1 MTRIYLTPK
10 QREANNLLENNT
22 ILIYGGGIRGG
33 KSFFLLL
40 TFLTY
45 CFKYPGSRWLVLRE
59 SMPTLKRNLFPT
71 FNKLLDMG
79 FRQYVRE
86 WNQSTQE
93 VTFTNGSQI
102 LFMAESYDDD
112 KELNRF
118 RGLEINGAG
127 IDEINE
133 CNEKT
138 FYKIIERS
146 GSWTQAG
153 KVPIKI
159 LATCNPS
166 HGWVK
171 DLIYDPHKNGT
182 LKKGWAFIQALIT
195 DNPYID
201 KDYLQS
207 LINNMPDYEY
217 EVFVKGNW
225 DLKLEGVLF
234 DRNEF
239 TYFKKSDFKTDGLE
253 AVLGYIDVADQGT
266 DRLAFPIGH
275 IFKGKVFITDV
286 LFTNAT
292 SDISPA
298 LCAEKIKQHNI
309 SYTRVESNNQGNIY
323 AKLLRQMVA
332 FEKIQ
337 LITHS
342 SNKHTRII
350 LEYGF
355 IKQHFAFLAPTEYAP
370 CSDYDLFMKEIFMYM
385 KDGTSEHDDAPDAL
399 AGLAK
404 FITITVPHLFEP
416 EKPIK

>member
-10 QREANNLLENNT
+10 QREANNLLEENT
-22 ILIYGGGIRGG
+22 VLIYGGGIRGG

-40 TFLTY
+40 TIITY

-71 FNKLLDMG
+71 FIKLLDMG
-79 FRQYVRE
+79 FRQYVKE

-102 LFMAESYDDD
+102 IFMAESYADD

-133 CNEKT
+133 VQAVT

-146 GSWTQAG
+146 GSWQNSNA
-153 KVPIKI
+153 PIKI
-159 LATCNPS
+159 IGTCNPS

-171 DLIYDPHKNGT
+171 ETFYDPHKNGT
-182 LKKGWAFIQALIT
+182 LKKGWSFIQALVT
-195 DNPYID
+195 DNPYLR

-207 LINNMPDYEY
+207 LIDNMRQYEY

-225 DLKLEGVLF
+225 DIKLEGTVF
-234 DRNEF
+234 DANEF
-239 TYFKKSDFKTDGLE
+239 NYFKKSDFKMDGCE
-253 AVLGYIDVADQGT
+253 AVLGYVDVADQGT
-266 DRLAFPIGH
+266 DRLAFPIAH
-275 IFKGKVFITDV
+275 VFKGKVFITDV
-286 LFTNAT
+286 LFTNAD
-292 SDISPA
+292 SGASPA
-298 LCAEKIKQHNI
+298 MCAAKINEHKINF
-309 SYTRVESNNQGNIY
+309 TRVESNNQGNIY
-323 AKLLRQMVA
+323 AKLLRQLVA

-342 SNKHTRII
+342 TNKHTRII
-350 LEYGF
+350 LEKGF
-355 IKQHFAFLAPTEYAP
+355 IDRNFYFLSPSEYLP
-370 CSDYDLFMKEIFMYM
+370 GSDYDLFMKEIFMYM
-385 KDGTSEHDDAPDAL
+385 QDGSSKHDDAPDAIS
-399 AGLAK
+399 GLAK
-404 FITITVPHLFEP
+404 LITITVPHLFEP
-416 EKPIK
+416 DKPIK